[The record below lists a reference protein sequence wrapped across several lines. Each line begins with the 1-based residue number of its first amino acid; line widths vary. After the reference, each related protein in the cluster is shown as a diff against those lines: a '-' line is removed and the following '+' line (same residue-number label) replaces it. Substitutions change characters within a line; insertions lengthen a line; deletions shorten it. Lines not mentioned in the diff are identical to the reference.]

1 MAPTYFRLRTMTDL
15 PMVVLDYETKKIEN
29 GAPLPAPVGCAI
41 LDPLAYPE
49 GHYFSWGHPEGNNC
63 TEEEFKAYLE
73 TIWDRRWLT
82 QNGVGFDVPIA
93 ERMMSHLPR
102 RDPLITDDTLFAAYL
117 HNPHAASLKL
127 KDLANDWLGIP
138 PDEQRDLNQW
148 IIANVGC
155 KPSETGAYI
164 SEAPFAL
171 AAPYAIGDCTRTIAL
186 WNHVWPLIQSMVEP
200 YQREQKLGKI
210 LAEIRDL
217 GVRCDIRRLAT
228 DYLTAMQK
236 LGKLDSL
243 IRGRLSAPD
252 LSIDSDA
259 ELGAALVNAGF
270 TGFLKTAKSGKD
282 SMSKLS
288 LEAALESDPDLK
300 LMLQCRA
307 TYATMTGT
315 FMWPWLQ
322 YAKNN
327 GGRIHASYNQV
338 RNPEGYGT
346 RTGRLSSSGPNFQ
359 NVFKKIEYNGGLD
372 YFGDPFPEMR
382 SYLLPEEG
390 HIWVTGDFK
399 NQEPRLA
406 AHFEDGAFMQA
417 FKENPDM
424 DPYLFLCDVAGMPH
438 SQRKTAKGI
447 YLGLLYAMGVAML
460 ADKLGISAAEATTLR
475 NIIKASIPDIV
486 ALDYSCKKR
495 FKNGL
500 PIVTLGGRYYFCEP
514 PGNGR
519 TWDYKALNTLIQG
532 SAADE
537 TKEAMVYAQAQLLAR
552 CPGSRL
558 LGTVHD
564 EYSVSCLPHQVEE
577 VYKIIQESANALP
590 CDVPML
596 MGISHGNNW
605 AEAA

>member
-1 MAPTYFRLRTMTDL
+1 MTTE
-15 PMVVLDYETKKIEN
+15 PMVVLDFETKKIEN
-29 GAPLPAPVGCAI
+29 GAPLPQPVGCAI
-41 LDPLAYPE
+41 LDPLYYPE
-49 GHYFSWGHPEGNNC
+49 GYYFSWAHPEGNNC
-63 TEEEFKAYLE
+63 TLEDFTSYLK
-73 TIWDRRWLT
+73 TIWHRLWLT
-82 QNGVGFDVPIA
+82 HNGVGFDGPVAEQMVP
-93 ERMMSHLPR
+93 EMGP
-102 RDPLITDDTLFAAYL
+102 RDPLLTHDTLFASYL
-117 HNPHAASLKL
+117 HNPHARSLKL
-127 KDLANDWLGIP
+127 KDLANDWLGIE

-148 IIANVGC
+148 IVANVKC
-155 KPSETGAYI
+155 KPSEAGAYI

-171 AAPYAIGDCTRTIAL
+171 VAPYAVGDCTRTLAL
-186 WNHVWPLIQSMVEP
+186 WNHVWPLISNMVGP
-200 YQREQKLGKI
+200 YQREQRLGAI
-210 LAEIRDL
+210 LAEIRHL
-217 GVRCDIRRLAT
+217 GVRCDVRRLAT
-228 DYLTAMQK
+228 DYLTSMQK

-243 IRGRLSAPD
+243 IRTRLNAPD

-259 ELGAALVNAGF
+259 ELGAALVAAGF

-288 LEAALESDPDLK
+288 LESALESDPDLQ
-300 LMLQCRA
+300 LMLKCRA
-307 TYATMTGT
+307 TYATLTGT
-315 FMWPWLQ
+315 FMWPWLE
-322 YAKNN
+322 YAKIN

-359 NVFKKIEYNGGLD
+359 NVPKEIEFNGGLD
-372 YFGDPFPEMR
+372 YFGEPFPAMR
-382 SYLLPEEG
+382 SYLLPEVG
-390 HIWVTGDFK
+390 HKWVTGDFK

-417 FKENPDM
+417 FKDNPDM
-424 DPYLFLCDVAGMPH
+424 DPYIFLCDVAGMDH
-438 SQRKTAKGI
+438 SKRKTAKGI

-460 ADKLGISAAEATTLR
+460 ADKLGISPAEATTLR

-486 ALDYSCKKR
+486 ALDCSCKKR

-514 PGNGR
+514 PSNGR

-537 TKEAMVYAQAQLLAR
+537 TKEAMVYAHAQLLAR
-552 CPGSRL
+552 CPGARL
-558 LGTVHD
+558 LGSVHD
-564 EYSVSCLPHQVEE
+564 EYSVSCIPEQVEE

-596 MGISHGNNW
+596 MEINHGDNW
-605 AEAA
+605 AEAK